1 MSYKYSKGST
11 VQGDIKAAD
20 DTQRDTLIDFG
31 EDQIDLQ
38 TSGSTRVSITN
49 TGATINGTL
58 FVDAQTASSN
68 EGIRFKKT
76 GQQYRQMVFE
86 SDSNDAAQI
95 QLDNAEQLNIDQLNS
110 NKEIR
115 LRIIGGGNEKIVVS
129 ADGVQIKDSMLTE
142 GGIIASGSAAS
153 IGGDVTDAAIYSSG
167 SILMEDS
174 TAALNLDL
182 EIMSKRSRTRLS
194 SVAGSNNSAIMLERS
209 RASNAAV
216 QNGDKLGQIE
226 FYGNDGSSMIRGGAI
241 ECTVNGSPGSNDM
254 PGKISILTTADGSNT
269 PSEIIGV
276 QSTGVMF
283 NQAYTFPTSDGSAD
297 QVLQTNG
304 SGQLSFVDVDG
315 GGGGGGSGGK
325 VLQVAHT
332 AYSASAALSTNTF
345 QAISGFEVAITPSA
359 TSSKVL
365 LHLHINVALDNINQ
379 SGGHN
384 LPNIF
389 GILKIRRFVT
399 GNNNFVDAGVDT
411 NSSNNNTQNDV
422 VFQNIS
428 TSDAGSSSE
437 VRNKVYSMTLLDSPN
452 TTNTIRYQVETRTGG
467 GANAGNPTLY
477 VNRTVLATNNLFHSP
492 GISTI
497 TAMEIDGS

>member
-1 MSYKYSKGST
+1 
-11 VQGDIKAAD
+11 
-20 DTQRDTLIDFG
+20 
-31 EDQIDLQ
+31 
-38 TSGSTRVSITN
+38 
-49 TGATINGTL
+49 
-58 FVDAQTASSN
+58 
-68 EGIRFKKT
+68 
-76 GQQYRQMVFE
+76 
-86 SDSNDAAQI
+86 
-95 QLDNAEQLNIDQLNS
+95 
-110 NKEIR
+110 IR

-332 AYSASAALSTNTF
+332 AYSASAA
-345 QAISGFEVAITPSA
+345 
-359 TSSKVL
+359 
-365 LHLHINVALDNINQ
+365 
-379 SGGHN
+379 
-384 LPNIF
+384 
-389 GILKIRRFVT
+389 
-399 GNNNFVDAGVDT
+399 
-411 NSSNNNTQNDV
+411 
-422 VFQNIS
+422 
-428 TSDAGSSSE
+428 
-437 VRNKVYSMTLLDSPN
+437 
-452 TTNTIRYQVETRTGG
+452 
-467 GANAGNPTLY
+467 
-477 VNRTVLATNNLFHSP
+477 
-492 GISTI
+492 
-497 TAMEIDGS
+497 